1 MEMVVME
8 DIASFGVSILMGLF
22 IGVLFDLYRTF
33 RYFSKPK
40 KILSYIEDLLFW
52 IIIVLIFFML
62 LVKTT
67 NGILRG
73 FIFIG
78 FFCGGMLYML
88 LLSKFLLSVFI
99 MIFKLILEA
108 ISEIIKIIVYPFSKS
123 IALSKKH
130 VHKVFSIPK
139 VFFREMGRY
148 RKIISKKK

>member
-1 MEMVVME
+1 MEIVVMG
-8 DIASFGVSILMGLF
+8 DIASFGASILIGLF

-78 FFCGGMLYML
+78 CFCGGMLYML
-88 LLSKFLLSVFI
+88 LLSKFLLSMFI
-99 MIFKLILEA
+99 MIFKLILEG
-108 ISEIIKIIVYPFSKS
+108 ISEIIKILVHPFFNI
-123 IALSKKH
+123 IALSKKQA
-130 VHKVFSIPK
+130 HKIFSVPK
-139 VFFREMGRY
+139 VFFKEIGRY

>member
-8 DIASFGVSILMGLF
+8 DIGSFGISILMGVL
-22 IGVLFDLYRTF
+22 IGVLFDLYRTLRF
-33 RYFSKPK
+33 FSKPK

-52 IIIVLIFFML
+52 VIIVLIFFML

-88 LLSKFLLSVFI
+88 VLSKFLLSVFI

-108 ISEIIKIIVYPFSKS
+108 ISEIIKIILNPFSKL

-130 VHKVFSIPK
+130 IHKVYSLPK
-139 VFFREMGRY
+139 VFFKEMGRY